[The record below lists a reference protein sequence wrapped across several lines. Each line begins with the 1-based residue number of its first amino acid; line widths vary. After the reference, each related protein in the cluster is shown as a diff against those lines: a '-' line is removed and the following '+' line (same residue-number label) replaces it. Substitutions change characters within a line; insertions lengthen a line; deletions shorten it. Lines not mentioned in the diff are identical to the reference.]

1 MLLASLEM
9 VARNLPMASVLLV
22 AVACGASDKPK
33 LLGDSF
39 VGVTPGGDG
48 GLNDDAGVPTCESG
62 RDQNVCSCTEVP
74 LLGTPPNMYF
84 VLDRSGSMDDDGK
97 WTTIRGVVA
106 SVVTKL
112 GPRIAVGAA
121 VYPRWNG
128 KACDSGGEVFPVRQG
143 DTVAPNAALSKTAAS
158 LLASIPQ
165 IAAGGTPTAATLRA
179 LAPNLAAL
187 GPNTFVVLAT
197 DGGPNCNA
205 QLTCP
210 SASCIPNIES
220 QGSPPCSPS
229 GPSCCVSTKAGN
241 EGCLDAADTVA
252 AVTAIAK
259 LGIPVY
265 VIGVPGSG
273 PYGALL
279 DELATAGGTARQGTP
294 LYYRVDKTDTAAF
307 TATISK
313 VAAQITATC
322 TFPLTNGPADPGL
335 VNVYLDGVVLP
346 QDPVDGWTISGA
358 TVTLVGAA
366 CQQVLSGTVL
376 SVRVIEGCPTVIPN

>member
-1 MLLASLEM
+1 M
-9 VARNLPMASVLLV
+9 
-22 AVACGASDKPK
+22 
-33 LLGDSF
+33 
-39 VGVTPGGDG
+39 
-48 GLNDDAGVPTCESG
+48 
-62 RDQNVCSCTEVP
+62 
-74 LLGTPPNMYF
+74 
-84 VLDRSGSMDDDGK
+84 
-97 WTTIRGVVA
+97 
-106 SVVTKL
+106 
-112 GPRIAVGAA
+112 
-121 VYPRWNG
+121 
-128 KACDSGGEVFPVRQG
+128 
-143 DTVAPNAALSKTAAS
+143 
-158 LLASIPQ
+158 
-165 IAAGGTPTAATLRA
+165 
-179 LAPNLAAL
+179 
-187 GPNTFVVLAT
+187 
-197 DGGPNCNA
+197 
-205 QLTCP
+205 
-210 SASCIPNIES
+210 
-220 QGSPPCSPS
+220 
-229 GPSCCVSTKAGN
+229 STKAGN